1 MKANL
6 ASLCYSK
13 EVVLYP
19 KQWRVVNHGR
29 IIYSPWVIKFNFRRT
44 KACAVWLGCCSEEE
58 KLQPK
63 VHTYFPYRVI
73 HSHRLVVLYVSL
85 FVCTVRRKTKKENN
99 DSARGCRTFAICFN
113 EMTTAAVYVIW
124 TFKKIRNFQKWQSVK
139 SSNKHVIQYF
149 LYTWN
154 TLINHTMPNFKSKY
168 ILERLYIFVTWCSF
182 LYHFFC
188 NSTYKY

>member
-85 FVCTVRRKTKKENN
+85 CVRIVRRKTKKENN
-99 DSARGCRTFAICFN
+99 DFARGCRTFAICFN

-124 TFKKIRNFQKWQSVK
+124 TFKIKNPQLPKMTICKIEQQACHTVFPLHLWYINQSRNAL
-139 SSNKHVIQYF
+139 F
-149 LYTWN
+149 L
-154 TLINHTMPNFKSKY
+154 I
-168 ILERLYIFVTWCSF
+168 
-182 LYHFFC
+182 
-188 NSTYKY
+188 